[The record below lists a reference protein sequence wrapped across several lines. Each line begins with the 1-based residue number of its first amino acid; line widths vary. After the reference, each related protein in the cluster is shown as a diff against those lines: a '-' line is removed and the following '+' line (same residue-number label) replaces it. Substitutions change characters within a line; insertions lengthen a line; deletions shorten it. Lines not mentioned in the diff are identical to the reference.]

1 MPLFILENRLQELIF
16 KNFRFPRKF
25 LKFGKKKKRWGIKMT
40 EVTSGGSPPPEERRE
55 RRVGRGVSKV
65 MDANPD
71 RGGRVRRNATRG
83 ERCVGVGGGERRRPD
98 IADLAVYHLRRPRER
113 LAGLYLA
120 LLLPPA
126 TDPRGRGPRPN
137 PGHCSHRFNRYSL
150 SALGSFPK
158 TPGRVSSPDA
168 PIPGSSCALPL
179 LPHLTPL
186 FPSPFPS
193 SHGGEG
199 DG

>member
-83 ERCVGVGGGERRRPD
+83 ERCVGVGGGREATSRYRGSRSISPAEAAREVGRP
-98 IADLAVYHLRRPRER
+98 L
-113 LAGLYLA
+113 
-120 LLLPPA
+120 
-126 TDPRGRGPRPN
+126 
-137 PGHCSHRFNRYSL
+137 L
-150 SALGSFPK
+150 SALVATGH
-158 TPGRVSSPDA
+158 RSPR
-168 PIPGSSCALPL
+168 PGSTAQPR
-179 LPHLTPL
+179 PL
-186 FPSPFPS
+186 FTPF
-193 SHGGEG
+193 
-199 DG
+199 

>member
-1 MPLFILENRLQELIF
+1 METR
-16 KNFRFPRKF
+16 
-25 LKFGKKKKRWGIKMT
+25 
-40 EVTSGGSPPPEERRE
+40 
-55 RRVGRGVSKV
+55 
-65 MDANPD
+65 
-71 RGGRVRRNATRG
+71 ATRG
-83 ERCVGVGGGERRRPD
+83 SRRIQGNGRESGSRGEGAKECDTRGALRWCGGGGERRRPD